1 MRKLHSLSILSTVAI
16 GAIGAIGASDAVA
29 QTSVADFY
37 KDKSITMYISSGAG
51 GTNDAYARL
60 VAEHIS
66 KHIPGNP
73 NVVPKNM
80 PGAGGLKATKFLYK
94 IAPKD
99 GTAMGVVQRAVA
111 VQPLLGIKAADY
123 DPLKFIWVGSTNSE
137 VSMGISWGTS
147 PVKTLK
153 DAMEQEL
160 IIGSSGVG
168 NDTGAFPRV
177 LNFFL
182 GTKFKPIHGYQSGTD
197 ILLAL
202 ERQEVMGRVGWSWS
216 SLKSRKP
223 KWIKDGTIN
232 LLVQMGLKK
241 AKDNPDTP
249 LALDF
254 AKTPKD
260 RKAMELIFS
269 ATTIGWPSLLPP
281 GVPKDR
287 ADAIRAAYKA
297 TMKDKP
303 FLKGAKKRRLGV
315 DPVTGEEIEA
325 IIARIYAFPPD
336 IVERAKEA
344 YKPRGKLLKVKL
356 MTAKG
361 TISKINKKGS
371 KFTLA
376 SGAKSVKARVSR
388 RSKIKIAGK
397 KAKRKN
403 LKKGMVCE
411 ITLAASGAVA
421 QKVNCN

>member
-1 MRKLHSLSILSTVAI
+1 V
-16 GAIGAIGASDAVA
+16 
-29 QTSVADFY
+29 
-37 KDKSITMYISSGAG
+37 
-51 GTNDAYARL
+51 
-60 VAEHIS
+60 
-66 KHIPGNP
+66 
-73 NVVPKNM
+73 
-80 PGAGGLKATKFLYK
+80 KF
-94 IAPKD
+94 
-99 GTAMGVVQRAVA
+99 T
-111 VQPLLGIKAADY
+111 
-123 DPLKFIWVGSTNSE
+123 WVGSTNSE
-137 VSMGISWGTS
+137 VSMAISWGTS

-153 DAMEQEL
+153 DVMRQEL

-177 LNFFL
+177 LNHFL

-197 ILLAL
+197 ILLAI
-202 ERQEVMGRVGWSWS
+202 ERKEVMGRVGWSWS
-216 SLKSRKP
+216 SVKSRKP
-223 KWIKDGTIN
+223 KWIKKKKIN

-254 AKTPKD
+254 AKTPED
-260 RKAMELIFS
+260 RQAMELIFS

-287 ADAIRAAYKA
+287 AQAIRAAYRA
-297 TMKDKP
+297 TMKDKA

-325 IIARIYAFPPD
+325 IIAKIYSFPPA
-336 IVERAKEA
+336 IVKRAQEA
-344 YKPRGKLLKVKL
+344 YKPKGRLLKVKL

-371 KFTLA
+371 KFTLK
-376 SGAKSVKARVSR
+376 SGAKKVKARVSR
-388 RSKIKIAGK
+388 RSKVKIAGK
-397 KAKRKN
+397 KVKRKK
-403 LKKGMVCE
+403 LKKGMECE

>member
-1 MRKLHSLSILSTVAI
+1 MRKVYCLSILSTVAI
-16 GAIGAIGASDAVA
+16 GAVIASDAVA

-99 GTAMGVVQRAVA
+99 GTAMGVVQRSVA

-147 PVKTLK
+147 SVKTPK
-153 DAMEQEL
+153 DAMTQEL

-197 ILLAL
+197 ILLAI
-202 ERQEVMGRVGWSWS
+202 ERKEVMGRVGWSWS

-223 KWIKDGTIN
+223 NWIKNKKIN

-249 LALDF
+249 LAIDF

-260 RKAMELIFS
+260 RKAMELIFA
-269 ATTIGWPSLLPP
+269 ATTIGWPALLPP

-297 TMKDKP
+297 TMKDKA
-303 FLKGAKKRRLGV
+303 FLKGAKKRRLGG
-315 DPVTGEEIEA
+315 DPATGQEIEA
-325 IIARIYAFPPD
+325 RHAPTHASPPATCTGAQHPHTRRATPREGTTRIGESSSLAIA
-336 IVERAKEA
+336 
-344 YKPRGKLLKVKL
+344 
-356 MTAKG
+356 
-361 TISKINKKGS
+361 
-371 KFTLA
+371 
-376 SGAKSVKARVSR
+376 SR
-388 RSKIKIAGK
+388 
-397 KAKRKN
+397 
-403 LKKGMVCE
+403 
-411 ITLAASGAVA
+411 
-421 QKVNCN
+421 